1 MPIYAPGSPLQ
12 KILGLA
18 RRVAPT
24 DCNILVTGESGTGK
38 EVVVRALHHWSQ
50 RARGPFVPVNC
61 GAIPE
66 NLLESE
72 LFGHVKGAFTGA
84 ERPRTGR
91 FEVANKGT
99 VFLDEVGELPLL
111 LQVKLLRVIQERRIE
126 PLGSHHA
133 KDVDFR
139 LVAATNRSLE
149 SDVKDGKFREDL
161 YFRLNVLRLHLPALR
176 ERPSDIPPLV
186 EHFVR
191 MYNDRLLTEIEGVSD
206 DALNLLMRQ
215 SWKGNIRELENFI
228 QGLMVIVGEGRI
240 EMHHVHERLSQR
252 IGFDDEPTDTSSTP
266 LVNAALDFPEDGLD
280 LNERLEQVETQLL
293 AEALRRADGN
303 KTKAARLL
311 GLNRTTLV
319 EKIKRK
325 GMV

>member
-1 MPIYAPGSPLQ
+1 
-12 KILGLA
+12 
-18 RRVAPT
+18 
-24 DCNILVTGESGTGK
+24 
-38 EVVVRALHHWSQ
+38 
-50 RARGPFVPVNC
+50 
-61 GAIPE
+61 
-66 NLLESE
+66 
-72 LFGHVKGAFTGA
+72 
-84 ERPRTGR
+84 
-91 FEVANKGT
+91 
-99 VFLDEVGELPLL
+99 
-111 LQVKLLRVIQERRIE
+111 
-126 PLGSHHA
+126 
-133 KDVDFR
+133 VDFR

-149 SDVKDGKFREDL
+149 AEVKEGKFREDL
-161 YFRLNVLRLHLPALR
+161 YFRLNVLRLHLPSLR

-228 QGLMVIVGEGRI
+228 QGLMVIVGEGMI
-240 EMHHVHERLSQR
+240 GMHHVHERLSQR
-252 IGFDDEPTDTSSTP
+252 IGFEEEATETASAP
-266 LVNAALDFPEDGLD
+266 LVNAALDFPDTGLD

-293 AEALRRADGN
+293 SEALRRADGN

-319 EKIKRK
+319 EKLKRK